1 MKLKEIKPG
10 MVIHCKN
17 DEEKKALLEE
27 AERLGYVWYYL
38 KMKPTAKPIDQIG
51 NTIHFY
57 DENNHNGF
65 TADYKHITH
74 SAYKGGDVIEFSDL
88 ILPEMTADELLN
100 ILNEIIHC
108 GVRRCDEC
116 PLAENGETL
125 CTDDVGGVK
134 ISNPDKLISI
144 CQQWKSEHEKKEPE
158 IETEWFWQGR
168 IFKVEKDGSYYQI
181 KGGTGFYDTGCEY
194 QESAEEYM
202 NEILKEYC
210 KTHDGEFI
218 SVVEHVCRVKAA
230 E

>member
-10 MVIHCKN
+10 MAIHCKN

-27 AERLGYVWYYL
+27 AERLGYVWIVNG
-38 KMKPTAKPIDQIG
+38 KNPTDETTISG
-51 NTIHFY
+51 STIHILL
-57 DENNHNGF
+57 
-65 TADYKHITH
+65 KHITW
-74 SAYKGGDVIEFSDL
+74 SDTTEGAIEFSDL
-88 ILPEMTADELLN
+88 ILHEMTAEELLN

-144 CQQWKSEHEKKEPE
+144 CQQWKANHEKKEPE
-158 IETEWFWQGR
+158 IETVDICR
-168 IFKVEKDGSYYQI
+168 IIEIQPDGKKRCVHEEDISDGELMYSGDAVENCRY
-181 KGGTGFYDTGCEY
+181 
-194 QESAEEYM
+194 
-202 NEILKEYC
+202 ILKNYC
-210 KTHDGEFI
+210 KEHDGEFI
-218 SVVEHVCRVKAA
+218 AVHEVVSRVKAV

>member
-1 MKLKEIKPG
+1 MRLKEIKPG

-27 AERLGYVWYYL
+27 AERLGYRWSRCAKL
-38 KMKPTAKPIDQIG
+38 PTDKTVDSGMI
-51 NTIHFY
+51 IHFY
-57 DENNHNGF
+57 DKNEWE
-65 TADYKHITH
+65 DYKHITW
-74 SAYKGGDVIEFSDL
+74 SDTTEGAIEFSDL

-116 PLAENGETL
+116 PLAENGEAL

-144 CQQWKSEHEKKEPE
+144 CQQWKANHEKKEPE
-158 IETEWFWQGR
+158 IETVDICR
-168 IFKVEKDGSYYQI
+168 IIEIQLDGKKRCVHEEDISDGELMYSGDAVENCRY
-181 KGGTGFYDTGCEY
+181 
-194 QESAEEYM
+194 
-202 NEILKEYC
+202 ILKNYC
-210 KTHDGEFI
+210 KEHDGEFI
-218 SVVEHVCRVKAA
+218 AVHEVVSRVKAV